1 MLRKLIITALL
12 FIGIFLGSCKEDSSD
27 KIAQKEIRDI
37 LYDISVDFNLKNMYG
52 IMEHLHTDY
61 LHKGKIAYHFNT
73 DWLDLMAQYSL
84 LEIDVLYIELQ
95 DSKAIVHLRK
105 KFSSSYETM
114 EQNDPEDNGDI
125 SYFYRENGVWY
136 VYGNQLWL
144 KKGVQRSL
152 PVPSS
157 SHTVDNLPQQ

>member
-52 IMEHLHTDY
+52 IMEHLHTNY
-61 LHKGKIAYHFNT
+61 WHKGKISYHFNT
-73 DWLDLMAQYSL
+73 DWLNLMAQFSL
-84 LEIDVLYIELQ
+84 LEIEVLYIELQ

-125 SYFYRENGVWY
+125 SYFYRDNGVWY
-136 VYGNQLWL
+136 VYGNQL
-144 KKGVQRSL
+144 
-152 PVPSS
+152 
-157 SHTVDNLPQQ
+157 